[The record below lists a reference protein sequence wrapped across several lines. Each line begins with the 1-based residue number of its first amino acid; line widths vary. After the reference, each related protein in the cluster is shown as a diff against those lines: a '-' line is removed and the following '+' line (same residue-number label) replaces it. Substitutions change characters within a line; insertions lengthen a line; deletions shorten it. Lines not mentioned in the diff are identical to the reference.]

1 MHFIGT
7 TTNGNAW
14 EFRSDAWSSTK
25 NRAPSRGR
33 TLMRWERLY
42 GVLSTKRECPL
53 YSSRGICLGAV
64 VVCSAALVL
73 DVNVPRSFV
82 DYWGT
87 YVFAVSIFV
96 FFYAARRCKRLMER
110 LFYCVCL
117 VYCLILGIESTI
129 PMSGAAHRT
138 CQLLRI
144 ALCAVGIALSGSI
157 LIWHFRH
164 GSPRAKSGS

>member
-1 MHFIGT
+1 MGF
-7 TTNGNAW
+7 
-14 EFRSDAWSSTK
+14 F
-25 NRAPSRGR
+25 
-33 TLMRWERLY
+33 
-42 GVLSTKRECPL
+42 STKRECPL
-53 YSSRGICLGAV
+53 HSSRVICLGAV

-73 DVNVPRSFV
+73 DVNVPHNFV

-96 FFYAARRCKRLMER
+96 FFDAARCCKRLIER

-129 PMSGAAHRT
+129 PMSGPAHRT

-144 ALCAVGIALSGSI
+144 ALCAIGIALSGSI
-157 LIWHFRH
+157 LIWHFRRRSR
-164 GSPRAKSGS
+164 GENSVIQPR